1 MSTQQVLLARQPIYD
16 RALEIAAYELLYR
29 PIDLLVTGDISG
41 DQATSEVIVHAF
53 TELGLGI
60 VTDGKRAFINF
71 TEGWFKNPPPFN
83 NNLIVMEILEDTE
96 VTDSLVSSTLKLKEQ
111 GYAIA
116 LDDFVYE
123 EKWEKILP
131 HIDIVKVD
139 LRKHTKK
146 ELIQTTK
153 KLGRYHCE
161 LLAEKVETYE
171 ELLYCKGLG
180 FTLFQ
185 GFFLS
190 KPQNIEGK
198 VIPTSKLVVM
208 QLLQELQDPD
218 SKMTDIEAWIS
229 RDPSLTYKILRIVN
243 SPAYGIRNQIDS
255 LQQAITILG
264 LTQIQQWASI
274 IALSQLSDKPNALVL
289 TSMVRAKMC
298 ELIAL
303 RSQLKNAESYFILGL
318 FSTLDAFM
326 DRKLEDIL
334 DSLPLSED
342 LNDALLNHSGVNG
355 IILHSVICH
364 EQARWDG
371 INWDELQPLKINAK
385 VVEEAYLHSV
395 DWAQKSFSEI
405 IGSPS
410 NEPSNKY

>member
-1 MSTQQVLLARQPIYD
+1 MTTQQVLLARQPIYD
-16 RALEIAAYELLYR
+16 RGLEISAYELLYR

-41 DQATSEVIVHAF
+41 DQATSEVIIHAF

-71 TEGWFKNPPPFN
+71 TEGWFQNPPPFN

-96 VTDSLVSSTLKLKEQ
+96 VTDHLVASTIKLKEQ

-139 LRKHTKK
+139 LRKHSTK
-146 ELIQTTK
+146 ELVQTTK
-153 KLGRYHCE
+153 KLLPYHCE

-190 KPQNIEGK
+190 KPQNIKGK
-198 VIPTSKLVVM
+198 TIPTNKLVVM
-208 QLLQELQDPD
+208 QLLQELQNPD
-218 SKMTDIEAWIS
+218 ADIADIEHWIA

-243 SPAYGIRNQIDS
+243 SPAYGMRNQIDS

-298 ELIAL
+298 ELVAL
-303 RSQLKNAESYFILGL
+303 RARLENSDAYFILGL

-326 DRKLEDIL
+326 DRPLNDIL
-334 DSLPLSED
+334 TSLPLSEE
-342 LNDALLNHSGVNG
+342 LNNALIEHSGTYG
-355 IILHSVICH
+355 IILHSVISH
-364 EQARWDG
+364 EQAQ
-371 INWDELQPLKINAK
+371 WDEIHWDNLSPLKITPRI
-385 VVEEAYLHSV
+385 VEEAYLHSIE
-395 DWAQKSFSEI
+395 WAQKSFSEI
-405 IGSPS
+405 ISK
-410 NEPSNKY
+410 NH

>member
-1 MSTQQVLLARQPIYD
+1 MTSQQVLLARQPIYD
-16 RALEIAAYELLYR
+16 RGLEIAAYELLYR
-29 PIDLLVTGDISG
+29 PIDQLVTGTISG
-41 DQATSEVIVHAF
+41 DQATSELIINAF

-71 TEGWFKNPPPFN
+71 TEGWFQNPPPFN

-96 VTDSLVSSTLKLKEQ
+96 VTDDLVSSALKLKEQ

-116 LDDFVYE
+116 LDDFFYE
-123 EKWEKILP
+123 ERWEKLLP
-131 HIDIVKVD
+131 YIDIVKVD
-139 LRKHTKK
+139 LRKHTQE
-146 ELIQTTK
+146 ELIQTAK
-153 KLGRYHCE
+153 KLRVYHCE

-198 VIPTSKLVVM
+198 IIPTSKLVVM
-208 QLLQELQDPD
+208 QLLQELQNPD
-218 SKMTDIEAWIS
+218 SKISDIESWIAK
-229 RDPSLTYKILRIVN
+229 DPSLTYKILRIVN
-243 SPAYGIRNQIDS
+243 SPAYRVRNKIDS

-303 RSQLKNAESYFILGL
+303 RVQLDNAAAYFILGL

-326 DRKLEDIL
+326 DRSLEDIL
-334 DSLPLSED
+334 TSLPLSTD
-342 LNDALLNHSGVNG
+342 LNDALLKHSGVYG
-355 IILHSVICH
+355 AILHSVICH
-364 EQARWDG
+364 EQALWGDIRWQQL
-371 INWDELQPLKINAK
+371 EPLEVTPKII
-385 VVEEAYLHSV
+385 EEAYLHSIE
-395 DWAQKSFSEI
+395 WAQKSFSEI
-405 IGSPS
+405 INTPTAS
-410 NEPSNKY
+410 PSNKY